1 MHLAAKP
8 QTILVSECFGGTV
21 QGEGALIGVPTV
33 FVRTG
38 GCDYRCQ
45 MCDTLYAVLPAYTHE
60 WKPMT
65 TEQVYAEIQRLS
77 GNAPILVTLSGGNPA
92 MQPLGDLIERGR
104 ADGYTF
110 ALETQGSINQPWFA
124 RLHYLTL
131 SPKTPGMRNP
141 VRTNWERFDRC
152 LSSARR
158 GAGGDGPYIS
168 LKMVIFD
175 EADYTSAKDVAARYP
190 DLPVYLQAGNHTPPH
205 LAQEVDISGI
215 LNRLDW
221 LIGRVIEDRWYGA
234 RVLPQLHLLLWG
246 NRRGV

>member
-1 MHLAAKP
+1 
-8 QTILVSECFGGTV
+8 
-21 QGEGALIGVPTV
+21 
-33 FVRTG
+33 
-38 GCDYRCQ
+38 
-45 MCDTLYAVLPAYTHE
+45 MCDTLYAVLPEYTHE

-92 MQPLGDLIERGR
+92 IQPLGDLIERGR

-131 SPKTPGMRNP
+131 SPKTPGMLNP
-141 VRTNWERFDRC
+141 VRTNWERFNRC
-152 LSSARR
+152 LSSARS
-158 GAGGDGPYIS
+158 GADGDGPSIS

-175 EADYTSAKDVAARYP
+175 EADYTYAKDVAAHYP

-221 LIGRVIEDRWYGA
+221 LIGRVIEDHWYDA